1 MSAARFIVPEG
12 YTARPEALNEL
23 AQAQAAMR
31 ANPALDLVAALK
43 LQGGLS
49 LLPTGCTAPADQV
62 ALDLAAKALMRADSS
77 LSYIAAVK
85 KAQQAQAQAAAQAQ
99 RHAAALP
106 PASAPAPRPA
116 LNAPKAVPAGA
127 GTAQPQ
133 LTALDLWLS
142 LKDVELHASRVAGAG
157 ENSLA
162 REAAHLS
169 AMLRAALTLP
179 GQATV
184 APARAAAISEASA
197 WLARHEPRIAALRT
211 QSLQAA
217 DATARAAFRAHQQ
230 QSAGGVA

>member
-85 KAQQAQAQAAAQAQ
+85 KAQQAQ

-106 PASAPAPRPA
+106 PASAPALRPA
-116 LNAPKAVPAGA
+116 LYAQKAAPAVA

-133 LTALDLWLS
+133 PTALDLWLS

-162 REAAHLS
+162 REAAHLG
-169 AMLRAALTLP
+169 AMLRAALTQP
-179 GQATV
+179 WQAAG

-197 WLARHEPRIAALRT
+197 WLARNESGIAALRT

-217 DATARAAFRAHQQ
+217 DATARAAYRAHQQ
-230 QSAGGVA
+230 HIAGGAA